1 MKPAYRSVFRELLR
15 RELGERYRGSLLGV
29 LWHLLLPLSQ
39 LLVLSW
45 VFSHLL
51 QARTQF
57 ENLSYAAFLALGL
70 WPWNLFSNAVSNS
83 VSALTGNAALIG
95 KIALPHHLLVDAKV
109 SASILLDLAGFAAV
123 LLALVLFGTN
133 LHFSGMPVVVL
144 SLLILYVFAVG
155 FAYIVAVLNV
165 FLRDVGAA
173 TSQIMSLMFF
183 LTPVI
188 YDLAQLPEQLQ
199 KLLLIN
205 PFSGPIIAIRHAFL
219 GLPTDWVHLGVSA
232 LLAMVVAALGYT
244 LLRRARPHLED
255 YL

>member
-15 RELGERYRGSLLGV
+15 RELGERYRGSFLGV

-39 LLVLSW
+39 LLVMSW

-51 QARTQF
+51 QARTQYQ
-57 ENLSYAAFLALGL
+57 NLSYAAFLAMGL
-70 WPWNLFSNAVSNS
+70 WPWNLFANAVANS
-83 VSALTGNAALIG
+83 VVALTGNAALIG

-109 SASILLDLAGFAAV
+109 TASMLLDLTGFIVV
-123 LLALVLFGTN
+123 LIALLLFGTP
-133 LHFSGMPVVVL
+133 LVLSGLPVVML
-144 SLLILYVFAVG
+144 CLLIFSIFAIG

-173 TSQIMSLMFF
+173 ITQILSLMFF
-183 LTPVI
+183 LSPVM
-188 YDLAQLPEQLQ
+188 YDLAQLPVRLQ
-199 KLLLIN
+199 KLLLLN
-205 PFSGPIIAIRHAFL
+205 PLVSPIVNIRNAL
-219 GLPTDWVHLGVSA
+219 IGLPIDWLSLMVSA
-232 LLAMVVAALGYT
+232 VAAILVAILGYA

>member
-15 RELGERYRGSLLGV
+15 RELGERYRGSFLGV

-45 VFSHLL
+45 VFSTLL

-70 WPWNLFSNAVSNS
+70 WPWSLFSNAVSNS
-83 VSALTGNAALIG
+83 VVALTSNAALIG
-95 KIALPHHLLVDAKV
+95 KVALPHHLLVDAKV
-109 SASILLDLAGFAAV
+109 TASVLLDLAGFAVV
-123 LLALVLFGTN
+123 LIVLFAIGTP
-133 LHFSGMPVVVL
+133 LQLSGLPVVLL
-144 SLLILYVFAVG
+144 SLLVLYIFAVG
-155 FAYIVAVLNV
+155 FANIVAVLNV

-173 TSQIMSLMFF
+173 ISQILSLMFF

-188 YDLAQLPEQLQ
+188 YDSSQLPEHLRRV
-199 KLLLIN
+199 LNLN
-205 PFSGPIIAIRHAFL
+205 PFAAPVNSIRQAFL
-219 GLPTDWVHLGVSA
+219 GLPIDWVHLGT
-232 LLAMVVAALGYT
+232 AALIAIAVAYLGYAM
-244 LLRRARPHLED
+244 LRRSRRHLED

>member
-15 RELGERYRGSLLGV
+15 REFGERYRGSFLGV

-57 ENLSYAAFLALGL
+57 ENLSYGAFLALGL
-70 WPWNLFSNAVSNS
+70 WPWSLFANAVTSG

-95 KIALPHHLLVDAKV
+95 KIALPHRLLVDAKV
-109 SASILLDLAGFAAV
+109 SASVILDLAGFAVV
-123 LLALVLFGTN
+123 LLALLF
-133 LHFSGMPVVVL
+133 LSVPLKLSGLPVVFLCLLVL
-144 SLLILYVFAVG
+144 YIFAIG
-155 FAYIVAVLNV
+155 LANIVAVLNV
-165 FLRDVGAA
+165 FMRDVGAA
-173 TSQIMSLMFF
+173 ISQILSLLFF
-183 LTPVI
+183 LTPII
-188 YDLAQLPEQLQ
+188 YDLAQLPVPLQ
-199 KLLLIN
+199 NTLSLN
-205 PFSGPIIAIRHAFL
+205 PMVAPIMSIRHAFL
-219 GLPTDWVHLGVSA
+219 GLPIDWLPLAISAAIA
-232 LLAMVVAALGYT
+232 LLLAYVGNA

>member
-57 ENLSYAAFLALGL
+57 ENLSYAAFLAMGL

-109 SASILLDLAGFAAV
+109 SASILLDLAGFAVV
-123 LLALVLFGTN
+123 LLALVLFGTD
-133 LHFSGMPVVVL
+133 LHFSGLPVVLL
-144 SLLILYVFAVG
+144 SLIILYVFAVG
-155 FAYIVAVLNV
+155 FANIVAVLNV

-188 YDLAQLPEQLQ
+188 YDLAQLPQQLQ
-199 KLLLIN
+199 QLLMMN
-205 PFSGPIIAIRHAFL
+205 PFSAPIIAIRHAFL
-219 GLPTDWVHLGVSA
+219 GLPIDWFHLAVSA
-232 LLAMVVAALGYT
+232 LLALLVAMLGYA
-244 LLRRARPHLED
+244 LLRRARRHLED

>member
-83 VSALTGNAALIG
+83 VAALTGNAALIG

-109 SASILLDLAGFAAV
+109 SASVLLDLAGFAVV
-123 LLALVLFGTN
+123 LL
-133 LHFSGMPVVVL
+133 
-144 SLLILYVFAVG
+144 SLIILYIFAVG
-155 FAYIVAVLNV
+155 LANIVAVLNV

-173 TSQIMSLMFF
+173 ISQLLSLLFF

-188 YDLAQLPEQLQ
+188 YDLAQLPKTIQQ
-199 KLLLIN
+199 LLLLN
-205 PFSGPIIAIRHAFL
+205 PFAAPIMSIRHAFL
-219 GLPTDWVHLGVSA
+219 GLPIDWLHLGISA
-232 LLAMVVAALGYT
+232 LLAVVIAYLGYA

>member
-15 RELGERYRGSLLGV
+15 REVGERYRGSLLGL

-57 ENLSYAAFLALGL
+57 ENLSYGAFLALGL
-70 WPWNLFSNAVSNS
+70 WPWNLFANAVSNG
-83 VSALTGNAALIG
+83 VGALTSNSALIG

-109 SASILLDLAGFAAV
+109 SASVLLDLAGFAVV
-123 LLALVLFGTN
+123 LLVLLLLGTP
-133 LHFSGMPVVVL
+133 LKFSGMPVVLL
-144 SLLILYVFAVG
+144 SLAVLYVFAVG
-155 FAYIVAVLNV
+155 FANIVAVLNV
-165 FLRDVGAA
+165 FMRDVGAA
-173 TSQIMSLMFF
+173 ISQIMSLMFF

-188 YDLAQLPEQLQ
+188 YDLAQLPVRLQ
-199 KLLLIN
+199 KLLLLN
-205 PFSGPIIAIRHAFL
+205 PMAAPIISIRHAFL
-219 GLPTDWVHLGVSA
+219 GLPIDWPHLGISGLVA
-232 LLAMVVAALGYT
+232 LVIAYLGYA

>member
-15 RELGERYRGSLLGV
+15 RELGERYRGSLLGM

-39 LLVLSW
+39 LLVLTW

-57 ENLSYAAFLALGL
+57 EHLGYGAFLALGL

-83 VSALTGNAALIG
+83 VAALTGNAALIG

-109 SASILLDLAGFAAV
+109 SASVLLDLAGFALV
-123 LLALVLFGTN
+123 LLVLVLAGTP
-133 LHFSGMPVVVL
+133 LKFAGLPVVLL
-144 SLLILYVFAVG
+144 SLAILCVFAVG
-155 FAYIVAVLNV
+155 FANIVAVLNV
-165 FLRDVGAA
+165 FLRDVAA
-173 TSQIMSLMFF
+173 AISQILSLLFF
-183 LTPVI
+183 ITPVI
-188 YDLAQLPEQLQ
+188 YDLAQLPEPLRRAMM
-199 KLLLIN
+199 LN
-205 PFSGPIIAIRHAFL
+205 PFAAPIVSIRHAFL
-219 GLPTDWVHLGVSA
+219 GLPIDWLHLGVSGLVA
-232 LLAMVVAALGYT
+232 VAMAFIGYA

>member
-15 RELGERYRGSLLGV
+15 RELGERYRGSFLGV

-39 LLVLSW
+39 LLVMSW

-51 QARTQF
+51 QARTQYQD
-57 ENLSYAAFLALGL
+57 LSYAAFLAMGL
-70 WPWNLFSNAVSNS
+70 WPWNLFANS
-83 VSALTGNAALIG
+83 VANSVVALTGNSALIG

-109 SASILLDLAGFAAV
+109 SASILLDLAGF
-123 LLALVLFGTN
+123 
-133 LHFSGMPVVVL
+133 VVVL
-144 SLLILYVFAVG
+144 IALVVFGTSLELSGLPVVFLCLLIFAVFAIG

-173 TSQIMSLMFF
+173 ISQILSLLFF
-183 LTPVI
+183 LSPII
-188 YDLAQLPEQLQ
+188 YDLAQLPPRLQ
-199 KLLLIN
+199 KLLLLN
-205 PFSGPIIAIRHAFL
+205 PLVSPIVNIRHALL
-219 GLPTDWVHLGVSA
+219 GLPIDWPNLMISA
-232 LLAMVVAALGYT
+232 AAAMLVAVMGYA

>member
-57 ENLSYAAFLALGL
+57 ENLSYGAFLALGL

-83 VSALTGNAALIG
+83 VAALTGNAALIG

-109 SASILLDLAGFAAV
+109 SASVLLDLAGFAVV
-123 LLALVLFGTN
+123 LLALLLFGTP
-133 LHFSGMPVVVL
+133 LKLSGIPVVLL
-144 SLLILYVFAVG
+144 SLAVLYIFAVG
-155 FAYIVAVLNV
+155 FANIVAVLNV

-173 TSQIMSLMFF
+173 ISQIMSLLFF

-188 YDLAQLPEQLQ
+188 YDLAQLPARLQ
-199 KLLLIN
+199 QLLILN
-205 PFSGPIIAIRHAFL
+205 PFAAPIIAIRHSLL
-219 GLPTDWVHLGVSA
+219 GLPVDWPHLGISA
-232 LLAMVVAALGYT
+232 LFAIFIAYVGYA
-244 LLRRARPHLED
+244 LLRRARRHLED

>member
-15 RELGERYRGSLLGV
+15 REVGERYRGSLLGL

-57 ENLSYAAFLALGL
+57 ENLSYGAFLALGL
-70 WPWNLFSNAVSNS
+70 WPWNLFANAVSNG
-83 VSALTGNAALIG
+83 VGALTSNSALIG

-109 SASILLDLAGFAAV
+109 SASVLLDLAGFAVV
-123 LLALVLFGTN
+123 LLVLALLGTP
-133 LHFSGMPVVVL
+133 LKFSGVPVVLL
-144 SLLILYVFAVG
+144 SLVVLYVFAVG
-155 FAYIVAVLNV
+155 FANIVAVLNV
-165 FLRDVGAA
+165 FMRDVGAA
-173 TSQIMSLMFF
+173 ISQIMSLMFF

-188 YDLAQLPEQLQ
+188 YDLAQLPVRLQ
-199 KLLLIN
+199 KLLLLN
-205 PFSGPIIAIRHAFL
+205 PMAAPIISIRHAFL
-219 GLPTDWVHLGVSA
+219 GLPIDWLHLGVSGLVA
-232 LLAMVVAALGYT
+232 LVIAYLGYA

>member
-83 VSALTGNAALIG
+83 VAALTGNAALIG

-109 SASILLDLAGFAAV
+109 SASVLLDLAGFAVV
-123 LLALVLFGTN
+123 LLALVLFGTQ
-133 LHFSGMPVVVL
+133 LYFSGLPVVLL
-144 SLLILYVFAVG
+144 SLIILYIFAVG
-155 FAYIVAVLNV
+155 FANIVAVLNV

-173 TSQIMSLMFF
+173 ISQLLSLLFF

-188 YDLAQLPEQLQ
+188 YDLAQLPKPIQQ
-199 KLLLIN
+199 LLLLN
-205 PFSGPIIAIRHAFL
+205 PFAAPIISIRHAFL
-219 GLPTDWVHLGVSA
+219 GLPIDWLHLGISA
-232 LLAMVVAALGYT
+232 LLAVVIAYLGYA

>member
-15 RELGERYRGSLLGV
+15 RELGERYRGSFLGL

-57 ENLSYAAFLALGL
+57 EHLSYAAFLALGL
-70 WPWNLFSNAVSNS
+70 WPWSLFSNAVSNS
-83 VSALTGNAALIG
+83 VAALTGNSALIG
-95 KIALPHHLLVDAKV
+95 KVSLPHHLLVDAKV
-109 SASILLDLAGFAAV
+109 SASVLLDLAGFAVV
-123 LLALVLFGTN
+123 LVALVLFGTP
-133 LHFSGMPVVVL
+133 LKFSGLPVVLV
-144 SLLILYVFAVG
+144 SLVILYVFAVG
-155 FAYIVAVLNV
+155 FANIVAVLNV
-165 FLRDVGAA
+165 FMRDVGAA
-173 TSQIMSLMFF
+173 ISQIMSLLFF

-188 YDLAQLPEQLQ
+188 YDLAQLPEALQ
-199 KLLLIN
+199 KILLIN
-205 PFSGPIIAIRHAFL
+205 PFAAPIISIRHAFL
-219 GLPTDWVHLGVSA
+219 GLPIDWMRLGISA
-232 LLAMVVAALGYT
+232 FIACVVAYIGYA

>member
-83 VSALTGNAALIG
+83 VAALTGNAALIG
-95 KIALPHHLLVDAKV
+95 KIALPHRLLVDAKV
-109 SASILLDLAGFAAV
+109 SASVLLDLAGFTV
-123 LLALVLFGTN
+123 ILLALVIFGTP
-133 LHFSGMPVVVL
+133 LKWSGLPVVLL
-144 SLLILYVFAVG
+144 SLLVLYIFAVG

-173 TSQIMSLMFF
+173 ISQILSLLFF

-188 YDLAQLPEQLQ
+188 YDLAQLPKPLQ
-199 KLLLIN
+199 QSLMLN
-205 PFSGPIIAIRHAFL
+205 PFSAPIMAIRNAFL
-219 GLPTDWVHLGVSA
+219 GLPVDWLHLGISAFIAMLIAYVGYA
-232 LLAMVVAALGYT
+232 LLK
-244 LLRRARPHLED
+244 RARPHLED

>member
-57 ENLSYAAFLALGL
+57 ENLSYGAFLALGL

-83 VSALTGNAALIG
+83 VAALTGNAALIG

-109 SASILLDLAGFAAV
+109 SASVLLDLAGFAVV
-123 LLALVLFGTN
+123 LLALLLFGTP
-133 LHFSGMPVVVL
+133 LKLSGVPVVLL
-144 SLLILYVFAVG
+144 SLAVLYIFAVG
-155 FAYIVAVLNV
+155 FANIVAVLNV

-173 TSQIMSLMFF
+173 ISQILSLLFF

-188 YDLAQLPEQLQ
+188 YDLAQLPKPLQ
-199 KLLLIN
+199 QLLILN
-205 PFSGPIIAIRHAFL
+205 PFAAPILAIRHALL
-219 GLPTDWVHLGVSA
+219 GLPVDWFHLGISA
-232 LLAMVVAALGYT
+232 LIAIFVAYLGYA

>member
-57 ENLSYAAFLALGL
+57 ENLSYGAFLALGL
-70 WPWNLFSNAVSNS
+70 WPWNLFANAVSNS
-83 VSALTGNAALIG
+83 ISALTGNAALIG

-109 SASILLDLAGFAAV
+109 SASVLLDLAGYAVV
-123 LLALVLFGTN
+123 LLALLLLGTP
-133 LHFSGMPVVVL
+133 LKLSGLPVV
-144 SLLILYVFAVG
+144 LLCLCIIYIFAVG
-155 FAYIVAVLNV
+155 FANVVAVLNV
-165 FLRDVGAA
+165 FLRDVGPAI
-173 TSQIMSLMFF
+173 SQIISLLFF

-188 YDLAQLPEQLQ
+188 YDAGQLPATLQ
-199 KLLLIN
+199 KLLNLN
-205 PFSGPIIAIRHAFL
+205 PMAAPIVGIRNAFL
-219 GLPTDWVHLGVSA
+219 GLPTHWLRLGASA
-232 LLAMVVAALGYT
+232 AIAVALAYLGYA

>member
-57 ENLSYAAFLALGL
+57 ENLSYAAFLAMGL

-109 SASILLDLAGFAAV
+109 SASILLDLAGFAVV
-123 LLALVLFGTN
+123 LLALVLFGTD
-133 LHFSGMPVVVL
+133 LHFSGLPVVLL
-144 SLLILYVFAVG
+144 SLIILYVFAVG
-155 FAYIVAVLNV
+155 FANIVAVLNV

-188 YDLAQLPEQLQ
+188 YDLAQLPQQLQ
-199 KLLLIN
+199 QLLMMN
-205 PFSGPIIAIRHAFL
+205 PFSAPIIAIRHAFL
-219 GLPTDWVHLGVSA
+219 GLPIDWFHLAVSA
-232 LLAMVVAALGYT
+232 LVALLVAMLGYA
-244 LLRRARPHLED
+244 LLRRARRHLED

>member
-15 RELGERYRGSLLGV
+15 RELGERYRGSFLGV

-70 WPWNLFSNAVSNS
+70 WPWNLFANAVSNS
-83 VSALTGNAALIG
+83 VAALTGSAALIG

-109 SASILLDLAGFAAV
+109 SASVLLDLAGFAVVLIVLV
-123 LLALVLFGTN
+123 LLGSPLKP
-133 LHFSGMPVVVL
+133 SGLPVVLL
-144 SLLILYVFAVG
+144 SLVVLCVFALG
-155 FAYIVAVLNV
+155 FANIIAVLNV

-173 TSQIMSLMFF
+173 ISQILSLLFF

-188 YDLAQLPEQLQ
+188 YDSGQLPSEIQRWLN
-199 KLLLIN
+199 LN
-205 PFSGPIIAIRHAFL
+205 PFAAPIIAIRHAFL
-219 GLPTDWVHLGVSA
+219 GLPVDWRHLCVSGMVA
-232 LLAMVVAALGYT
+232 LIIAYLGYA